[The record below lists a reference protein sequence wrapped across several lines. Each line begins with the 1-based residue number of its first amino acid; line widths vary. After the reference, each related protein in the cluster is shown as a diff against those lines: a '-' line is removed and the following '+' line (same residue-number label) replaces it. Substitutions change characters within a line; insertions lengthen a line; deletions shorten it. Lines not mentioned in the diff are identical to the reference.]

1 MLSAFARAVAQL
13 SDPAFRRP
21 LLLGLAGAIAV
32 FAALWTLIGFV
43 LARTTLFQN
52 SWIEGTVDA
61 LGGLAAVVLTF
72 LLYPAVVAL
81 VMSLFLD
88 SAVEAVETRHYPGLM
103 PPRRTG
109 VAEQV
114 WTAVRLTSAALVL
127 NIVALPLYLVPGVNL
142 VVFYGLN
149 GYILGRE
156 YFEMV
161 ALRRL
166 DPAATRRLRGDRRL
180 SVLVVGVAIALL
192 STLPVINL
200 VAPLLA
206 IATMTHRVQSWLPPR
221 GATAPH

>member
-1 MLSAFARAVAQL
+1 MVTAFARALAQL
-13 SDPAFRRP
+13 TDPAFRRP
-21 LLLGLAGAIAV
+21 LLLGLAGSVAV
-32 FAALWTLIGFV
+32 FAGLWTLLYLV
-43 LARTTLFQN
+43 LSRTQVFANTWLD
-52 SWIEGTVDA
+52 GALDA
-61 LGGLAAVVLTF
+61 LGGLAAVFLTF
-72 LLYPAVVAL
+72 LLYPAVAAG

-88 SAVEAVETRHYPGLM
+88 SAAAAVEARHYPGLP
-103 PPRRTG
+103 PPRRSG

-114 WTAVRLTSAALVL
+114 GAALRLTGAALVFNL
-127 NIVALPLYLVPGVNL
+127 AALPLYLVPGVNL

-180 SVLVVGVAIALL
+180 SVLVVGVVIALI

-206 IATMTHRVQSWLPPR
+206 VAAMTHRVHSWLPPQ
-221 GATAPH
+221 GLSGST